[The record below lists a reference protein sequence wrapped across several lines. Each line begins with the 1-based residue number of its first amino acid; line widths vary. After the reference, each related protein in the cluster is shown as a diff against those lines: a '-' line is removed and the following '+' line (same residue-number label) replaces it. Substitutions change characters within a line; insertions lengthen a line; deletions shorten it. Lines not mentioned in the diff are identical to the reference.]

1 MDLYN
6 KGVHPSVGGSGK
18 ASKLMRADLWIVVSG
33 REYWLRR
40 GTARLL
46 GDGNVLYLDPGGDY
60 MGINIF

>member
-1 MDLYN
+1 MNLN
-6 KGVHPSVGGSGK
+6 NRSNQS
-18 ASKLMRADLWIVVSG
+18 IVRRVRREVASG